1 MKNAKGNQNDAIIF
15 YGEELHEREVKRN
28 EIERIMHTALSNRE
42 YRMYLQPKV
51 DLKSGRV
58 CGAEALVRWCVPGAG

>member
-28 EIERIMHTALSNRE
+28 EIERIMPVSYTHLDVYKRQIWDCLFRRASR
-42 YRMYLQPKV
+42 
-51 DLKSGRV
+51 
-58 CGAEALVRWCVPGAG
+58 